1 MTPEDRR
8 AVLDRIAV
16 RIEDGMMVE
25 EATRAEGITGTTLRN
40 WVREDTP
47 EGRALFAVYARA
59 REAAADQLAERAVRI
74 ATGDEAVKEG
84 TDRRLAYDALRW
96 LAGKRRPKEYGD
108 RQQVDTTTTVTVI
121 TPAERDARLARIVAR
136 ATLLPAN
143 DIDHATEVDQD
154 PTPPTPRLVPGGE
167 GGV

>member
-1 MTPEDRR
+1 MTPEERR
-8 AVLDRIAV
+8 ETLNRIAL

-40 WVREDTP
+40 WVREDSDL
-47 EGRALFAVYARA
+47 GRQLLATYARA

-74 ATGDEAVKEG
+74 ATGDEPVKEG

-108 RQQVDTTTTVTVI
+108 KQSIEVSGGIEHLHLDALRSISAKARIDNSLPTTTSPKLLSVTSLDAQPIDTVQDVDT
-121 TPAERDARLARIVAR
+121 E
-136 ATLLPAN
+136 
-143 DIDHATEVDQD
+143 
-154 PTPPTPRLVPGGE
+154 
-167 GGV
+167 